1 MSNSLAIAA
10 TTATLRQLLFTTLN
24 TDLPGTSITTKPLDK
39 ARNGNGNQVNL
50 FLYQTTINT
59 AYSNLDMPGRVKSG
73 ETGVPSLALNLHYLI
88 TVYGEND
95 DDTNPNSHQLL
106 GRAMSVLHDHPLLGR
121 EEIKNA
127 LMGNDLH
134 EQVERIR
141 ITPQSLSLDE
151 LSKLWNTF
159 QTGYRLSVA
168 YQVTVILIDSTRPA
182 KTPLP
187 VLKRGS
193 ADDGI
198 TTQPELI
205 PSFPTLTS
213 IQAPN
218 QQISVRLGETL
229 TLQGYHLDGDTVKVR
244 LTNQYFTSPAEL
256 PTLSGGTASEVRILI
271 PNTPT
276 PALAG
281 IYGVAV
287 VIEWT
292 GAPAA
297 RVSNEL
303 PFALAPRIET
313 ITPNPAPRDGNNQVT
328 LTITCNP
335 QVHPNQRVALLVGD
349 REILAESHPIL
360 TDTLKFIIQA
370 AVPGDYF
377 IRLRIDG
384 VDSLLIDRTVIPPVF
399 DPSQKVTIT

>member
-10 TTATLRQLLFTTLN
+10 TTATLRQLLSTTLN
-24 TDLPGTSITTKPLDK
+24 ADLPGTHITTKPLDK

-59 AYSNLDMPGRVKSG
+59 GYSNLDMPGRIKSG
-73 ETGVPSLALNLHYLI
+73 ETGVPPLALNLHYLI
-88 TVYGEND
+88 TAYGEND
-95 DDTNPNSHQLL
+95 DDTNPVSHQLL
-106 GRAMSVLHDHPLLGR
+106 GRTMSVLHDHPLLGR

-141 ITPQSLSLDE
+141 ITLQSLSLDE

-168 YQVTVILIDSTRPA
+168 YQVTVILIESTRPA

-193 ADDGI
+193 EDDGI
-198 TTQPELI
+198 TAQPDLI
-205 PSFPTLTS
+205 PPFPTLTS

-218 QQISVRLGETL
+218 QQTSVRLGETL
-229 TLQGYHLDGDTVKVR
+229 TLQGYHLEGDLVKVR
-244 LTNQYFTSPAEL
+244 LTNKYLTSPAEL
-256 PTLSGGTASEVRILI
+256 PTLSGGTASEVRVLI

-276 PALAG
+276 QAVAG

-287 VIEWT
+287 VIERT
-292 GAPAA
+292 GEPE
-297 RVSNEL
+297 RMSNEL

-313 ITPNPAPRDGNNQVT
+313 IVPNPAPRDANNQVT
-328 LTITCNP
+328 LTITCSP
-335 QVHPNQRVALLVGD
+335 QVQLGQRVSLLVGD
-349 REILAESHPIL
+349 REIVVEPFPMP
-360 TDTLKFIIQA
+360 TNTLDFIIQK

-377 IRLRIDG
+377 VRLRIDG
-384 VDSLLIDRTVIPPVF
+384 VDSLLVDRTVVPPVF
-399 DPSQKVTIT
+399 DPSQKVTIL

>member
-10 TTATLRQLLFTTLN
+10 TTATLRQLLSTTLN
-24 TDLPGTSITTKPLDK
+24 ADLPGTSITTKPLDK
-39 ARNGNGNQVNL
+39 ARNGTGNQVNL

-88 TVYGEND
+88 TAYGEND
-95 DDTNPNSHQLL
+95 DDTNPVSHQLL

-168 YQVTVILIDSTRPA
+168 YQVTVILIESTRPA

-187 VLKRGS
+187 VLKRG
-193 ADDGI
+193 AEDDGI
-198 TTQPELI
+198 AAQPDLI
-205 PSFPTLTS
+205 PPFPTLTS

-218 QQISVRLGETL
+218 QQTSVRLGETL

-244 LTNQYFTSPAEL
+244 LTNKYLTAPAKRS
-256 PTLSGGTASEVRILI
+256 TLSGGTASEVRILI
-271 PNTPT
+271 PNTP
-276 PALAG
+276 AQAVAG

-287 VIEWT
+287 VIERT
-292 GAPAA
+292 GELE
-297 RVSNEL
+297 RMSNEL
-303 PFALAPRIET
+303 PFTLAPRIET
-313 ITPNPAPRDGNNQVT
+313 IAPNPAPRDANNQVT
-328 LTITCNP
+328 LTITCSP
-335 QVHPNQRVALLVGD
+335 QVQPGQRVALLVGD
-349 REILAESHPIL
+349 REILAEFHPIP

-399 DPSQKVTIT
+399 DPSQKVTIL